1 MLKKNKYIEFF
12 DTLVVE
18 SKYSV
23 ADQVHKAVDL
33 VDRVMTL
40 ITTDLEMTKYSTDVN
55 IRHPLGRFLVRY
67 ASIAKRM
74 CIDVFISGLPR
85 NNIFFSGMQVDPTE
99 MKISVVVRKINDDAF
114 VDATNMFNIFDN
126 EGVSVT
132 TKLFA
137 AAIKVETTATA
148 NKDNIKALRSFIA
161 ELVKY
166 LELDDTVVLT
176 LKDYNYLLK
185 MITHLENEVAALK
198 KQFNEGS
205 VKIKRDKAF
214 DSAVKDALDSTTVAG
229 FTSAKDAAMTIQ
241 GEMITVGW
249 VLVEKKEDS
258 ATQVRMSFLDAKV
271 HPTMMYISV
280 SDKEAKFYLAK
291 FVTPVDEVTGHQ
303 KVEYDLLHIATNIT
317 DAKTFIRT
325 NLCQ

>member
-214 DSAVKDALDSTTVAG
+214 DSAVKDAIDDATVAG
-229 FTSAKDAAMTIQ
+229 FTSAKDAAVTIQ

-258 ATQVRMSFLDAKV
+258 TTQIRMSFIDAKV
-271 HPTMMYISV
+271 HPTMTYISV
-280 SDKEAKFYLAK
+280 SDKEAKFYVAK

-303 KVEYDLLHIATNIT
+303 KVEYDLLHVATNIT

>member
-214 DSAVKDALDSTTVAG
+214 DSAVKDAIDDATVAG
-229 FTSAKDAAMTIQ
+229 FTSAKDAAVTI
-241 GEMITVGW
+241 
-249 VLVEKKEDS
+249 
-258 ATQVRMSFLDAKV
+258 
-271 HPTMMYISV
+271 
-280 SDKEAKFYLAK
+280 
-291 FVTPVDEVTGHQ
+291 
-303 KVEYDLLHIATNIT
+303 
-317 DAKTFIRT
+317 
-325 NLCQ
+325 